1 MKIRIENA
9 TLVMADGC
17 RKSDLEI
24 TDERISCIGRSGEG
38 SAPDRII
45 DAAGRYLLAGFIDVH
60 SNGIAGFDFTNGWF
74 RNPEFSQS
82 EEDYCKGLEQAAQA
96 YGACGVTRVLLT
108 SLAAPLERLRNGLRW
123 YASWRDSERSTYV
136 AKNIPAGI
144 YIEGTF
150 IKEES
155 FRGAHNSAYFN
166 QPSIELFQDLQEC
179 ARGDIRVVNVAPEW
193 GQAALTLIA
202 HLCRNQVIA
211 AAGHTGSDADTF
223 RAAVDHGVRLAVHL
237 FNGPTVGSFKP
248 FFHGGALEAILRSP
262 EVTAE
267 LIVDGYHVDPSYVLD
282 ALVRKGQDR
291 IVAIT
296 DSMFATRMKDL
307 SEFSILGVDG
317 KVSEDGRYL
326 EVKGRKNTLC
336 GSVLTMDQ
344 AFGNLLTW
352 FTQDREG
359 IWYENHAALS
369 LDAALTKVSAL
380 CSRNPAALLGLEK
393 TGVIA
398 EGYLA
403 DLVIAEIMGPEP
415 EYQLHVNK
423 VFLKGREIV

>member
-24 TDERISCIGRSGEG
+24 TDERISSIGRSSGG
-38 SAPDRII
+38 NAPDRII

-74 RNPEFSQS
+74 RDSNFSQS
-82 EEDYCKGLEQAAQA
+82 EKDYCKGLETAAQA
-96 YGACGVTRVLLT
+96 YADCGVTRVLLT
-108 SLAAPLERLRNGLRW
+108 SLAAPLEKLRTGLRW
-123 YASWRDSERSTYV
+123 YASWRSSDQASYV
-136 AKNIPAGI
+136 AKNILAGV
-144 YIEGTF
+144 YVEGTF
-150 IKEES
+150 IKEEA

-179 ARGDIRVVNVAPEW
+179 ARGQIRVVNVAPEW

-202 HLCRNQVIA
+202 HLSRNQVIA
-211 AAGHTGSDADTF
+211 AAGHTGSDGDAF
-223 RAAVDHGVRLAVHL
+223 RAAVDQGVRLAVHL

-307 SEFSILGVDG
+307 TEFSILGVDG

-344 AFGNLLTW
+344 AFSNLLTW
-352 FTQDREG
+352 FTRDREG
-359 IWYENHAALS
+359 IWYQNHAALS
-369 LDAALTKVSAL
+369 LEAALTKASAL
-380 CSRNPAALLGLEK
+380 CSRNPASLLGLAQ
-393 TGVIA
+393 TGAIV
-398 EGYLA
+398 EGNLA
-403 DLVIAEIMGPEP
+403 DLVIAEIIGPKP
-415 EYQLHVNK
+415 EYQLKVKK
-423 VFLKGREIV
+423 VFLRGREIV

>member
-9 TLVMADGC
+9 TLVMASGC

-24 TDERISCIGRSGEG
+24 TDERISCIGRPAEG
-38 SAPDRII
+38 SAPDRIL
-45 DAAGRYLLAGFIDVH
+45 DAAGSYVLAGFIDVH

-74 RNPEFSQS
+74 RNPDFLQS
-82 EEDYCKGLEQAAQA
+82 REDYCKGLEQAARA
-96 YGACGVTRVLLT
+96 YAACGVTRVLLT
-108 SLAAPLERLRNGLRW
+108 SLAAPLEKLQDALRW
-123 YASWRDSERSTYV
+123 YASWRASDRSTYV

-155 FRGAHNSAYFN
+155 FRGAHNSVYFN
-166 QPSIELFQDLQEC
+166 RPSIELFENLQEC
-179 ARGDIRVVNVAPEW
+179 ARGEIRVVNVAPEW
-193 GQAALTLIA
+193 GKAALALISY
-202 HLCRNQVIA
+202 LSRNQVIA
-211 AAGHTGSDADTF
+211 AAGHTGSDGDTF

-237 FNGPTVGSFKP
+237 FNGPTMGSFKP
-248 FFHGGALEAILRSP
+248 FFHGGALEAILRAQ

-296 DSMFATRMKDL
+296 DSMFATRLKDL
-307 SEFSILGVDG
+307 TEFSILGVDG
-317 KVSEDGRYL
+317 KVSENGRYL

-344 AFGNLLTW
+344 AFANLLTW

-359 IWYENHAALS
+359 VWYENHTALS
-369 LDAALTKVSAL
+369 LEAALIKASAL
-380 CSRNPAALLGLEK
+380 CSRNPAALLGMDQ

-398 EGYLA
+398 AGNLA
-403 DLVIAEIMGPEP
+403 DLVIADITGPNP
-415 EYQLHVNK
+415 EYQLKVKK

>member
-17 RKSDLEI
+17 RKNDLEI
-24 TDERISCIGRSGEG
+24 TDENISSIGRPSEG
-38 SAPDRII
+38 SAPDRVI

-74 RNPEFSQS
+74 RDPDFLQN
-82 EEDYCKGLEQAAQA
+82 EEDYCKGLEQASRA
-96 YGACGVTRVLLT
+96 YAACGVTRVLLT
-108 SLAAPLERLRNGLRW
+108 SLAAPLEKLRDGLRW
-123 YASWRDSERSTYV
+123 YASWRDSERSSYV

-166 QPSIELFQDLQEC
+166 QPSIELFQNLQEC
-179 ARGDIRVVNVAPEW
+179 ARGNIRVVNVAPEW
-193 GQAALTLIA
+193 GQAALVLID
-202 HLCRNQVIA
+202 HLSRNRVIA
-211 AAGHTGSDADTF
+211 AAGHTGSDGDKF

-282 ALVRKGQDR
+282 ALVRKGLER

-296 DSMFATRMKDL
+296 DSMFATRM
-307 SEFSILGVDG
+307 
-317 KVSEDGRYL
+317 
-326 EVKGRKNTLC
+326 
-336 GSVLTMDQ
+336 
-344 AFGNLLTW
+344 
-352 FTQDREG
+352 
-359 IWYENHAALS
+359 
-369 LDAALTKVSAL
+369 
-380 CSRNPAALLGLEK
+380 
-393 TGVIA
+393 
-398 EGYLA
+398 
-403 DLVIAEIMGPEP
+403 
-415 EYQLHVNK
+415 
-423 VFLKGREIV
+423 